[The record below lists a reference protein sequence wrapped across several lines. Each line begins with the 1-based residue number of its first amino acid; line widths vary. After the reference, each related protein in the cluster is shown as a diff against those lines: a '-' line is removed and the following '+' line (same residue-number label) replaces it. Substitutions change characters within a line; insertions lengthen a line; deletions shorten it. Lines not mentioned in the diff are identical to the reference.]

1 MKTQGQ
7 YGTENI
13 KFFDTRSPKKI
24 EELRLSHLK
33 ILTNFLKIHRK
44 KISTISVTVSTT
56 RIKLQIKAVSFM
68 LTLAEWA
75 LGHLRKIKQIIP
87 INHI

>member
-13 KFFDTRSPKKI
+13 KFFDTGSPKKI
-24 EELRLSHLK
+24 EELRLSLLK

-44 KISTISVTVSTT
+44 KISTIFLSQFQQ
-56 RIKLQIKAVSFM
+56 L
-68 LTLAEWA
+68 E
-75 LGHLRKIKQIIP
+75 
-87 INHI
+87 